1 MRHNDGWAAFDK
13 ITGWR
18 DLCFKAPLLKEGED
32 NYVNKLGSQTGHN
45 S

>member
-1 MRHNDGWAAFDK
+1 MTDGQHLIKSQAGA
-13 ITGWR
+13 I
-18 DLCFKAPLLKEGED
+18 CVSKAPLLKEGED